1 VEVPML
7 EAFSSFMLSEHLGGM
22 TFDPPT
28 GPAGYQRQLDPD
40 RQPFPTADGHVSIV
54 AYTYDS
60 WDRIF
65 ALLDDPDFL
74 NDPRFEGGPAR
85 VANMAAMYHRMA
97 ELTPRLTT
105 DELIARCHAAQI
117 PAQPVR
123 DIGAML
129 DDPHLAATGFF
140 KQRQH
145 PSEGAYHEI
154 SAPIRFGAMPQPE
167 RRPPPLLDQD
177 GAAIRAELTRQ
188 QD

>member
-1 VEVPML
+1 
-7 EAFSSFMLSEHLGGM
+7 
-22 TFDPPT
+22 
-28 GPAGYQRQLDPD
+28 
-40 RQPFPTADGHVSIV
+40 
-54 AYTYDS
+54 
-60 WDRIF
+60 
-65 ALLDDPDFL
+65 
-74 NDPRFEGGPAR
+74 
-85 VANMAAMYHRMA
+85 A